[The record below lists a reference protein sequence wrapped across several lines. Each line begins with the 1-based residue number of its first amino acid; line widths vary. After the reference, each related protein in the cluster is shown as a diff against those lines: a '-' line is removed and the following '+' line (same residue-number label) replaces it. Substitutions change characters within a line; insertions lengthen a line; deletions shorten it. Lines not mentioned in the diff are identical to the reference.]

1 MTAPRPRRE
10 RLAKE
15 LARARD
21 LAGLSGRG
29 LARRLKETKP
39 DLKVSQGTVW
49 RIEDGQVLPAMPVVR
64 AWLELC
70 EIDEPNQERIVEL
83 AEAAHG
89 ETRSWK
95 ELVQEERHLQGVAR
109 ERELAAV
116 RVRNFQPTVV
126 PGLLQT
132 PEYAGSLIPLADVTA
147 STEHEAA
154 VAKRLARQQVL
165 YEEGRQFQFVMTE
178 HVLRWAPGPRGI
190 LTAQLDRIA
199 SLAGL
204 DTVDVAVVPVDAP
217 VLVPWHNFV
226 IWEPADGAPFVTTEL
241 VHGEQE
247 LHDPEQVALYE
258 KLWDRMWSSAA
269 VGDQARTMV
278 REALS

>member
-1 MTAPRPRRE
+1 MSAPRPRRE

-15 LARARD
+15 LVRVRD
-21 LAGLSGRG
+21 LAGISGRG
-29 LARRLKETKP
+29 LARRLKETRP
-39 DLKVSQGTVW
+39 DLKASQGTIS
-49 RIEDGQVLPAMPVVR
+49 RIETGQVLPSLPVVR

-70 EIDEPNQERIVEL
+70 QVDDPNRERIVDL

-95 ELVQEERHLQGVAR
+95 ELLQEEQHLQGVAR
-109 ERELAAV
+109 ERERAAV
-116 RVRNFQPTVV
+116 RVRNFQPTIV

-132 PEYAGSLIPLADVTA
+132 PEYAANLIPLADVTS

-154 VAKRLARQQVL
+154 VAERLARQQVL
-165 YEEGRQFQFVMTE
+165 YDESRRFQFVMTE
-178 HVLRWAPGPRGI
+178 HVLRWAPGPRGL

-204 DTVDVAVVPVDAP
+204 DTVDVAVVPVEAP

-247 LHDPEQVALYE
+247 LHDPGQVALYE
-258 KLWDRMWSSAA
+258 KLWDRMWGAAA
-269 VGDQARTMV
+269 VGDEARALI
-278 REALS
+278 REVS